1 MAPHSDA
8 GRMAHSDTDRK
19 TQPDADHTPHS
30 CAERRIPF
38 GVDRKAQPDSGNGR
52 DFRHPSKPPCL
63 ILKHAESPA
72 GTHLAA
78 GESVA
83 TCTGARITAVH
94 NSDTADTDI
103 KTTTETH
110 AGIHTGTAGAK
121 PSTRTG
127 TARSSCRVRPR
138 FQAKRFT
145 RTGTADAKRF
155 IHTGTAGARRFTRT
169 GTADA
174 KPGDVGASPNQMAH
188 PALSG
193 SIGLLGGMPRPQP
206 SGDDRRKTRAPKN
219 GKLECRRTERPY
231 EEDR

>member
-1 MAPHSDA
+1 MAPYSDA
-8 GRMAHSDTDRK
+8 DRK
-19 TQPDADHTPHS
+19 T
-30 CAERRIPF
+30 
-38 GVDRKAQPDSGNGR
+38 QPDSGNGR

-83 TCTGARITAVH
+83 TCAGARIAAVH

-103 KTTTETH
+103 KTTTEAH
-110 AGIHTGTAGAK
+110 AGIHTGTAGDVSLVGPPVA
-121 PSTRTG
+121 PHAG
-127 TARSSCRVRPR
+127 I
-138 FQAKRFT
+138 
-145 RTGTADAKRF
+145 RTGTADAK
-155 IHTGTAGARRFTRT
+155 RFTRT

>member
-8 GRMAHSDTDRK
+8 GHK

-30 CAERRIPF
+30 CAERRMPF

-63 ILKHAESPA
+63 ILKHTESPA

-83 TCTGARITAVH
+83 TCTGARIAAVH

-103 KTTTETH
+103 KTTTGEH
-110 AGIHTGTAGAK
+110 AGIHTGTAGSK
-121 PSTRTG
+121 RFTRTG
-127 TARSSCRVRPR
+127 TAG
-138 FQAKRFT
+138 AKRFT
-145 RTGTADAKRF
+145 RTGTADAKPS
-155 IHTGTAGARRFTRT
+155 TRT

>member
-1 MAPHSDA
+1 
-8 GRMAHSDTDRK
+8 MAHSDADRK
-19 TQPDADHTPHS
+19 TQPDADHMPRS
-30 CAERRIPF
+30 CAERRMPF

-127 TARSSCRVRPR
+127 TADAKPSTRTGTAD
-138 FQAKRFT
+138 AKRFT
-145 RTGTADAKRF
+145 RTGTADAKP
-155 IHTGTAGARRFTRT
+155 GA
-169 GTADA
+169 
-174 KPGDVGASPNQMAH
+174 VGASPNQMAH

>member
-1 MAPHSDA
+1 MAPYSDA
-8 GRMAHSDTDRK
+8 DRK
-19 TQPDADHTPHS
+19 T
-30 CAERRIPF
+30 
-38 GVDRKAQPDSGNGR
+38 QPDSGNGR

-83 TCTGARITAVH
+83 TCAGARIAAVH

-103 KTTTETH
+103 KTTTEAHAGIHTGTAGDVSLVGPPVAPH

-127 TARSSCRVRPR
+127 TA
-138 FQAKRFT
+138 
-145 RTGTADAKRF
+145 DAK
-155 IHTGTAGARRFTRT
+155 RFTRT

>member
-1 MAPHSDA
+1 MEPSLTRTRPADERRLNRIASDADRMAPHFDA
-8 GRMAHSDTDRK
+8 DRK

-30 CAERRIPF
+30 CAERRMPF

-83 TCTGARITAVH
+83 TCAGARIAAVH

-110 AGIHTGTAGAK
+110 AGIHTGTADTK
-121 PSTRTG
+121 PS
-127 TARSSCRVRPR
+127 
-138 FQAKRFT
+138 
-145 RTGTADAKRF
+145 
-155 IHTGTAGARRFTRT
+155 TRT

>member
-8 GRMAHSDTDRK
+8 DRK

-30 CAERRIPF
+30 CAERRMPF

-63 ILKHAESPA
+63 ILKHTESPA

-127 TARSSCRVRPR
+127 TA
-138 FQAKRFT
+138 
-145 RTGTADAKRF
+145 DAK
-155 IHTGTAGARRFTRT
+155 RFTRT

>member
-8 GRMAHSDTDRK
+8 GHK
-19 TQPDADHTPHS
+19 TQPDADHMPRS
-30 CAERRIPF
+30 CAERRMPF

-63 ILKHAESPA
+63 ILKHTESPA

-83 TCTGARITAVH
+83 TCTGARIAAVH

-103 KTTTETH
+103 KTTTGEH

-127 TARSSCRVRPR
+127 TAGS
-138 FQAKRFT
+138 KRFT
-145 RTGTADAKRF
+145 RTGTADAK
-155 IHTGTAGARRFTRT
+155 RFTRT

>member
-8 GRMAHSDTDRK
+8 DRMAPHFDADRK

-30 CAERRIPF
+30 CAERRMPF

-83 TCTGARITAVH
+83 TCAGARIAAVQ

-103 KTTTETH
+103 KTTTGEH
-110 AGIHTGTAGAK
+110 AGIHTGTADAK
-121 PSTRTG
+121 RFTRTG
-127 TARSSCRVRPR
+127 TAG
-138 FQAKRFT
+138 AKRFT
-145 RTGTADAKRF
+145 RTGTADTKPS
-155 IHTGTAGARRFTRT
+155 TRT

>member
-1 MAPHSDA
+1 MAPYSDA
-8 GRMAHSDTDRK
+8 DRK

-30 CAERRIPF
+30 CAERRMPF

-127 TARSSCRVRPR
+127 TAG
-138 FQAKRFT
+138 AKRFT
-145 RTGTADAKRF
+145 RTGTADTKPS
-155 IHTGTAGARRFTRT
+155 TRT

>member
-1 MAPHSDA
+1 MAPHFDA
-8 GRMAHSDTDRK
+8 DRK
-19 TQPDADHTPHS
+19 T
-30 CAERRIPF
+30 
-38 GVDRKAQPDSGNGR
+38 QPDSGNGR

-83 TCTGARITAVH
+83 TCAGARIAAVH

-103 KTTTETH
+103 KTTTEAHAGIHTGTAGDVSLVGPPVAPH

-127 TARSSCRVRPR
+127 TA
-138 FQAKRFT
+138 
-145 RTGTADAKRF
+145 DAK
-155 IHTGTAGARRFTRT
+155 RFTRT

>member
-8 GRMAHSDTDRK
+8 DRK

-30 CAERRIPF
+30 CAERRMPF

-110 AGIHTGTAGAK
+110 AGIHTGTAD
-121 PSTRTG
+121 
-127 TARSSCRVRPR
+127 
-138 FQAKRFT
+138 AKRFT

-155 IHTGTAGARRFTRT
+155 TRTGTADAKPSTRTGTADAKRFTRT

>member
-1 MAPHSDA
+1 MAPHFDA
-8 GRMAHSDTDRK
+8 DRKTQPDADRMAPHSDTDRK
-19 TQPDADHTPHS
+19 TQPDANHTPHS
-30 CAERRIPF
+30 CAERRMPF

-83 TCTGARITAVH
+83 TCTGARIAAVH

-103 KTTTETH
+103 KTTTGEHAGIHTGTAGDVSLVGPPVAPH

-121 PSTRTG
+121 PS
-127 TARSSCRVRPR
+127 
-138 FQAKRFT
+138 
-145 RTGTADAKRF
+145 
-155 IHTGTAGARRFTRT
+155 TRT

>member
-8 GRMAHSDTDRK
+8 DRMAHSDTDRK

-30 CAERRIPF
+30 CAERRMPF

-83 TCTGARITAVH
+83 TCAGARIAAVH

-103 KTTTETH
+103 KTTTGEH
-110 AGIHTGTAGAK
+110 AGIH
-121 PSTRTG
+121 
-127 TARSSCRVRPR
+127 
-138 FQAKRFT
+138 
-145 RTGTADAKRF
+145 
-155 IHTGTAGARRFTRT
+155 T

>member
-8 GRMAHSDTDRK
+8 DRMAPHS
-19 TQPDADHTPHS
+19 DADHTPHS
-30 CAERRIPF
+30 CAERRMPF

-63 ILKHAESPA
+63 ILKHTESPA

-78 GESVA
+78 GKSVA

-127 TARSSCRVRPR
+127 TA
-138 FQAKRFT
+138 
-145 RTGTADAKRF
+145 DAK
-155 IHTGTAGARRFTRT
+155 RFTRT

>member
-1 MAPHSDA
+1 MAPYSDA
-8 GRMAHSDTDRK
+8 DRK

-30 CAERRIPF
+30 CAERRMPF

-127 TARSSCRVRPR
+127 TA
-138 FQAKRFT
+138 
-145 RTGTADAKRF
+145 
-155 IHTGTAGARRFTRT
+155 
-169 GTADA
+169 DA

>member
-1 MAPHSDA
+1 MEPSLTRTRPTDERRLNRIASDADRMAPYSDA
-8 GRMAHSDTDRK
+8 DRK

-30 CAERRIPF
+30 CAERRMPF

-127 TARSSCRVRPR
+127 TA
-138 FQAKRFT
+138 
-145 RTGTADAKRF
+145 
-155 IHTGTAGARRFTRT
+155 
-169 GTADA
+169 DA

>member
-1 MAPHSDA
+1 M
-8 GRMAHSDTDRK
+8 
-19 TQPDADHTPHS
+19 
-30 CAERRIPF
+30 PF

-63 ILKHAESPA
+63 ILKHTESPA

-83 TCTGARITAVH
+83 TCTGARIAAVH

-103 KTTTETH
+103 KTTTGEH
-110 AGIHTGTAGAK
+110 AGIHTGTAGSKRFTRTGTADAKPSTPTGTAGAK

-127 TARSSCRVRPR
+127 TA
-138 FQAKRFT
+138 
-145 RTGTADAKRF
+145 G
-155 IHTGTAGARRFTRT
+155 
-169 GTADA
+169 A

>member
-8 GRMAHSDTDRK
+8 GHK
-19 TQPDADHTPHS
+19 TQPDADHMPHS
-30 CAERRIPF
+30 CAERRMPF

-63 ILKHAESPA
+63 ILKHTESPA
-72 GTHLAA
+72 GTNLAA

-83 TCTGARITAVH
+83 TCTGARIAAVH

-103 KTTTETH
+103 KTTTGEH
-110 AGIHTGTAGAK
+110 AGIHTGTAG
-121 PSTRTG
+121 S
-127 TARSSCRVRPR
+127 
-138 FQAKRFT
+138 KRFT
-145 RTGTADAKRF
+145 RTGTADAK
-155 IHTGTAGARRFTRT
+155 RFTRT

>member
-8 GRMAHSDTDRK
+8 GHK
-19 TQPDADHTPHS
+19 TQPDADHMPRS
-30 CAERRIPF
+30 CAERRMPF

-63 ILKHAESPA
+63 ILKHTESPA

-83 TCTGARITAVH
+83 TCTGARIAAVH

-103 KTTTETH
+103 KTTTEAH
-110 AGIHTGTAGAK
+110 AGIRTGTAG
-121 PSTRTG
+121 
-127 TARSSCRVRPR
+127 
-138 FQAKRFT
+138 
-145 RTGTADAKRF
+145 
-155 IHTGTAGARRFTRT
+155 
-169 GTADA
+169 A

>member
-8 GRMAHSDTDRK
+8 DRMAPHS
-19 TQPDADHTPHS
+19 DADHTPHS

-83 TCTGARITAVH
+83 TCAGARIAAVH

-103 KTTTETH
+103 KTTTEAHAGIHTGTAGDVSLVGPPVAPH

-127 TARSSCRVRPR
+127 TA
-138 FQAKRFT
+138 
-145 RTGTADAKRF
+145 DAK
-155 IHTGTAGARRFTRT
+155 RFTRT

>member
-1 MAPHSDA
+1 MAPHFDA
-8 GRMAHSDTDRK
+8 DRK

-30 CAERRIPF
+30 CAERRMPF

-63 ILKHAESPA
+63 ILKHTESPA

-78 GESVA
+78 GKSVA

-127 TARSSCRVRPR
+127 TA
-138 FQAKRFT
+138 
-145 RTGTADAKRF
+145 DAK
-155 IHTGTAGARRFTRT
+155 RFTRT

>member
-8 GRMAHSDTDRK
+8 GHK
-19 TQPDADHTPHS
+19 TQPDADHMPRS
-30 CAERRIPF
+30 CAERRMPF

-63 ILKHAESPA
+63 ILKHTESPA

-83 TCTGARITAVH
+83 TCTGARIAAVH

-103 KTTTETH
+103 KTTTEAH
-110 AGIHTGTAGAK
+110 AG
-121 PSTRTG
+121 
-127 TARSSCRVRPR
+127 
-138 FQAKRFT
+138 
-145 RTGTADAKRF
+145 
-155 IHTGTAGARRFTRT
+155 TRT

-188 PALSG
+188 SALSG

-219 GKLECRRTERPY
+219 GKLECKRTERPY

>member
-1 MAPHSDA
+1 MASYSDA
-8 GRMAHSDTDRK
+8 DRK

-30 CAERRIPF
+30 CAERRMPF

-110 AGIHTGTAGAK
+110 AGIHTGTAGDVSLVGPPVAPHAGIHTGTADAK

-127 TARSSCRVRPR
+127 TAD
-138 FQAKRFT
+138 AKPST
-145 RTGTADAKRF
+145 RTGTADAKPS
-155 IHTGTAGARRFTRT
+155 TRT

>member
-1 MAPHSDA
+1 MAPYSDA
-8 GRMAHSDTDRK
+8 DRK

-30 CAERRIPF
+30 CAERRMPF

-110 AGIHTGTAGAK
+110 AGIRTGTAGAK
-121 PSTRTG
+121 PS
-127 TARSSCRVRPR
+127 
-138 FQAKRFT
+138 
-145 RTGTADAKRF
+145 
-155 IHTGTAGARRFTRT
+155 TRT